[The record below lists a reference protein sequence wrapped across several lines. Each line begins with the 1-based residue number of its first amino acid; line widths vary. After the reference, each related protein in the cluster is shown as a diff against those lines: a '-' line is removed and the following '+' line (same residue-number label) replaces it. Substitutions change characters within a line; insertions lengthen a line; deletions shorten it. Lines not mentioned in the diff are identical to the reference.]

1 VRRLRFAICAL
12 VAALASAGA
21 ARAQNGPI
29 TGITFS
35 STGRPAGGVNVAIC
49 GTLATTA
56 ASVTNNVATLTFASN
71 PITQGFVTGQALT
84 VFGFTGGDTYF
95 NGAFIISSTSPT
107 TISYNLVN
115 ANGSAGSNGTVYQ
128 TGNRTQAC
136 APLAALTTDNT
147 GNFSSS
153 NPFVS
158 DGLGNYTAW
167 AVPGYYRVQAYSSN
181 FGLSV
186 YATGVA
192 CVPGAAAGCVG
203 TFGGTVTAGQVV
215 YASAPNILASS
226 PNFLWSQAGQTFSLF
241 STTPAT
247 AIANQNS
254 PILQWQGNYWNG
266 SASAVE
272 TCTVQGTLNAGTNP
286 QGNIILNCTG
296 SSGGSGVTLPPNVL
310 INNSA
315 GGAAGSTTYMGGLSG
330 SFTIQAAPNAGAP
343 TPAAWWTLSPVSG
356 QFLQGGTGSP
366 NTLTWVTTGVQCGTM
381 AANAACSNT
390 LTTAEHFIG
399 GIAILSGG
407 TSTFT
412 GILPAFT
419 SASTFFCTGND
430 ITTPANTPTVI
441 PASANTV
448 TVTGTGTDHIQFVC
462 VGG

>member
-1 VRRLRFAICAL
+1 VKRWLSLAICAL
-12 VAALASAGA
+12 VAAFASAGA

-49 GTLATTA
+49 STLTTTA
-56 ASVTNNVATLTFASN
+56 ASVTSNVATLTFASN

-95 NGAFIISSTSPT
+95 NGAFIISSTSAT

-192 CVPGAAAGCVG
+192 CVPGASVGCVG
-203 TFGGTVTAGQVV
+203 TFAGSVATGQVV
-215 YASAPNILASS
+215 YGGGSQVLASS
-226 PNFLWSQAGQTFSLF
+226 PNFLWSQAGQTLSLF
-241 STTPAT
+241 STTAAT

-254 PILQWQGNYWNG
+254 PILTLQGNYWNG

-272 TCTVQGTLNAGTNP
+272 TCTVQGTLNAGTNS
-286 QGNIILNCTG
+286 QGNIVLNCTG
-296 SSGGSGVTLPPNVL
+296 SSGGAGVLLPPNVTMSATGG
-310 INNSA
+310 NSSILTFT
-315 GGAAGSTTYMGGLSG
+315 GSASSTVAL
-330 SFTIQAAPNAGAP
+330 QAAPNAGTAGPSALPTAAP
-343 TPAAWWTLSPVSG
+343 VTG
-356 QFLQGGTGSP
+356 QFLEGFPGAP
-366 NTLTWVTTGVQCGTM
+366 NLWQWATTGVQCGTM

-390 LTTAEHFIG
+390 LTAAEHFIG

-419 SASTFFCTGND
+419 SATTFFCTGND
-430 ITTPANTPTVI
+430 ITTPANTATVI